1 MIAWRGT
8 MKVRYDCTKLTPF
21 ALAAAIGVYLVVNG
35 ASSLLAQTTYSTPQA
50 AKVTKDP
57 AVAVSIAACKRVAM
71 SSRNDTALSDDR
83 RLGGVFDLC
92 MRNKGYLAKPECP
105 DSVDLSLCFKR
116 ENQ

>member
-1 MIAWRGT
+1 VQKTTARGT
-8 MKVRYDCTKLTPF
+8 MKVRYNRTKLTLF

-35 ASSLLAQTTYSTPQA
+35 ASSLVAQTSPQA

-57 AVAVSIAACKRVAM
+57 AVAVSIAACKRLVM

-83 RLGGVFDLC
+83 NLGTVFDLC
-92 MRNKGYLAKPECP
+92 MRNKGYQAKPECP
-105 DSVDLSLCFKR
+105 DNVDLSLCFKR